1 MDIEDIRDGL
11 ATAERICGK
20 LLAAA
25 GALPPNLPPPHGP
38 KFRAYER
45 RNGLAPDPP
54 YTTEEWAAFVRTRD
68 RLAAQARNLA
78 AGSGHPQ

>member
-1 MDIEDIRDGL
+1 MAGGASAADG
-11 ATAERICGK
+11 AIGAIPAYAGTAPR
-20 LLAAA
+20 
-25 GALPPNLPPPHGP
+25 PLPPPRGP

-45 RNGLAPDPP
+45 RNGLAPAPP
-54 YTTEEWAAFVRTRD
+54 YTSEEWAAFVRTRD